1 MQCGYGGYGGY
12 AAPNPY
18 ANGCGGY
25 GWAPQVPL
33 VTAWRLA
40 LALARSFQLRPS
52 ISGPSGCS
60 GYGHGEGFQQGATG
74 TAGMQTG
81 KSGKDGKGDGKSR
94 GKNSKGG

>member
-1 MQCGYGGYGGY
+1 MQCGYGAGY

-18 ANGCGGY
+18 ANGY

-33 VTAWRLA
+33 VTAWKLA
-40 LALARSFQLRPS
+40 LALALSFQLRPS
-52 ISGPSGCS
+52 INGPSGCS
-60 GYGHGEGFQQGATG
+60 GYGYGEGFQQGATG

-81 KSGKDGKGDGKSR
+81 KSGQNGKGDGKSR